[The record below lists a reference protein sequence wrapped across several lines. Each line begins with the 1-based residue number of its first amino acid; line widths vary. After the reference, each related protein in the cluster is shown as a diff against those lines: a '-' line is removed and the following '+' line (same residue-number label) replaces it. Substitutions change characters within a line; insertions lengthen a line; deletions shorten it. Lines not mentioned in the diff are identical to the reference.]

1 MVLSY
6 DLLEDR
12 CIYYV
17 ITAMVESFENLEVML
32 PDCVNE
38 NIEQSLAEAVD
49 DYEKKEKK
57 RFSEETDL
65 EKLLEVSQSIAK
77 RNTKWVVKLFQ
88 VKTG

>member
-1 MVLSY
+1 
-6 DLLEDR
+6 
-12 CIYYV
+12 
-17 ITAMVESFENLEVML
+17 MVESFENLEVIL

-57 RFSEETDL
+57 RFTEETDL
-65 EKLLEVSQSIAK
+65 EKLLEVSQPIAK

>member
-1 MVLSY
+1 MHILGHHCNYFCRVVFFL
-6 DLLEDR
+6 
-12 CIYYV
+12 
-17 ITAMVESFENLEVML
+17 MVESFENLEVIL

-57 RFSEETDL
+57 RFTEETDL

>member
-1 MVLSY
+1 
-6 DLLEDR
+6 
-12 CIYYV
+12 
-17 ITAMVESFENLEVML
+17 MVESFENLEVIL

-57 RFSEETDL
+57 RFSEETDQ

-77 RNTKWVVKLFQ
+77 RNTKWVVKLCQ

>member
-1 MVLSY
+1 M
-6 DLLEDR
+6 
-12 CIYYV
+12 
-17 ITAMVESFENLEVML
+17 ESFENLEVIS

-49 DYEKKEKK
+49 DYEKKGKK

>member
-1 MVLSY
+1 M
-6 DLLEDR
+6 
-12 CIYYV
+12 
-17 ITAMVESFENLEVML
+17 AESFENLEVIL

-49 DYEKKEKK
+49 DYEKKEEK

-77 RNTKWVVKLFQ
+77 RNKKWLVKLFQ
-88 VKTG
+88 IKTG

>member
-1 MVLSY
+1 MHILRHHCNYFCRVVFFL
-6 DLLEDR
+6 
-12 CIYYV
+12 
-17 ITAMVESFENLEVML
+17 MVESFENLEVIL

-57 RFSEETDL
+57 RFTEETDL

-77 RNTKWVVKLFQ
+77 RNTKWVLKLFQ

>member
-1 MVLSY
+1 MHILRHHCNYFCRVVVFL
-6 DLLEDR
+6 
-12 CIYYV
+12 
-17 ITAMVESFENLEVML
+17 MVESFENLEVIL

-38 NIEQSLAEAVD
+38 NIKQSLAEAVD

-57 RFSEETDL
+57 RFTEETDL

>member
-1 MVLSY
+1 MHILRHHCNYFCRVVFSL
-6 DLLEDR
+6 
-12 CIYYV
+12 
-17 ITAMVESFENLEVML
+17 MVESFENLEVIL

-57 RFSEETDL
+57 RFTEETDL

>member
-1 MVLSY
+1 MHILRHHCNYFCRVAFFL
-6 DLLEDR
+6 
-12 CIYYV
+12 
-17 ITAMVESFENLEVML
+17 MVESFENLEVIL

-57 RFSEETDL
+57 RFTEETDL
-65 EKLLEVSQSIAK
+65 EKFLEVSQSIAK

-88 VKTG
+88 VKTA

>member
-1 MVLSY
+1 MHILGHHCNYFCRVVFFFL
-6 DLLEDR
+6 
-12 CIYYV
+12 
-17 ITAMVESFENLEVML
+17 MVESFENLEVIL

-57 RFSEETDL
+57 RFTEETYL